1 MTRVSVQNLDGAINY
16 VRGLGK
22 QMAFAGALTLNKLAQ
37 GPVKQAL
44 RREMADSLDR
54 PTPFTLRSI
63 ALTQLATR
71 DNPVAVMDF
80 KDVAGGQR
88 PAADYL
94 RWQVQGGQRR
104 LKAFEIMLRSMGILP
119 DGYFMVPG
127 SGAKFDAYGN
137 VSRGQIVALLSYF
150 RAFPEDGRG
159 WKMNSTAAT
168 RARMAKGTRNRPG
181 YRYFVGR
188 PGDGRGP
195 LGIYQDVKLGRGTR
209 TLLPVFI
216 FVQWTRY
223 EPRLDLNYA
232 AQLAV
237 QRNAAAYYRDALAQA
252 IRTAR

>member
-1 MTRVSVQNLDGAINY
+1 LTRVSVQNLDAAVNY

-22 QMAFAGALTLNKLAQ
+22 QMAFAGAVTLNKLAQ

-44 RREMADSLDR
+44 QREMADSLDR

-71 DNPVAVMDF
+71 DNPVAVVDF

-94 RWQVQGGQRR
+94 RWQVQGGERR
-104 LKAFEIMLRSMGILP
+104 LKGFERMLRSIGVLP
-119 DGYFMVPG
+119 GGYFIVPG
-127 SGAKFDAYGN
+127 KGVPLDAYGN
-137 VSRGQIVALLSYF
+137 VSRGLIVAILSYF
-150 RAFPEDGRG
+150 QAFPEDGKG

-168 RARMAKGTRNRPG
+168 RARKAKSTKTRRG
-181 YRYFVGR
+181 VTYFVGR

-195 LGIYQDVKLGRGTR
+195 LGIWKRTQVFGFGTEIR
-209 TLLPVFI
+209 PMFI
-216 FVQWTRY
+216 FVQSARY
-223 EPRLDLNYA
+223 EPRLDLQYA
-232 AQLAV
+232 AELAV
-237 QRNAAAYYRDALAQA
+237 QRHAPAIYRQALAQA